1 MITYSLKTGVQ
12 VKQTYMNVSK
22 IPEGIDD
29 EFIKE
34 QKKLAEVVCAFD
46 GKIIGWNEHIGVY
59 NLVPLGSGSSDGST
73 PSSVDMVGQQKFEL
87 ERNGQENYLRFSY
100 VSRQLRYLQGE
111 ILTLMEATIDDE
123 RKLKAVK
130 DLVKD
135 KFSAKISW
143 VYENCGCPE
152 EEEHGL
158 GELGE

>member
-1 MITYSLKTGVQ
+1 M
-12 VKQTYMNVSK
+12 
-22 IPEGIDD
+22 
-29 EFIKE
+29 KE
-34 QKKLAEVVCAFD
+34 QEKLAKVVCAFD

-59 NLVPLGSGSSDGST
+59 NLVPLESGSTDNV
-73 PSSVDMVGQQKFEL
+73 SVPKVIGQEKFEL

-111 ILTLMEATIDDE
+111 ILTILEATIDDE

-135 KFSAKISW
+135 KISAKISW
-143 VYENCGCPE
+143 VYENCGCPL

-158 GELGE
+158 GELED

>member
-1 MITYSLKTGVQ
+1 
-12 VKQTYMNVSK
+12 MNIKK

-34 QKKLAEVVCAFD
+34 QEKLAKVVAIFD
-46 GKIIGWNEHIGVY
+46 GKIIGWNDYIGVY
-59 NLVPLGSGSSDGST
+59 NLVPLSPGGTDT
-73 PSSVDMVGQQKFEL
+73 EKFIDTVGQEKFEL
-87 ERNGQENYLRFSY
+87 ERNGQENYMRFSY

-111 ILTLMEATIDDE
+111 ILTILEATIDDE

-135 KFSAKISW
+135 KISAKISW

-152 EEEHGL
+152 EEQHGL
-158 GELGE
+158 GDMKDEDGD